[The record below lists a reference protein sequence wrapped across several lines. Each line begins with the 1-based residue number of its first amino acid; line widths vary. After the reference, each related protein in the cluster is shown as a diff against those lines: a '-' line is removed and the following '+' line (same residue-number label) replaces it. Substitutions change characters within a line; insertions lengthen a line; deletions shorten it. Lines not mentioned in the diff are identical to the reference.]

1 MRSRVTHLS
10 KRSQRTHTRAL
21 FFVAL
26 TAMAPVATTT
36 LLTTPAH
43 ADDEAV
49 TRFERGVQLYEAE
62 NYEGALVEFNVA
74 YKLSKNYKLLY
85 NIGICQNALKNY
97 PAATEAF
104 QKYLADGGAEVTEAR
119 RADVSERLSKLSLMV
134 TRVKV
139 ATNAPSGA
147 QLMIDDQPVATTP
160 LPDSITVKI
169 GRRQFSITSQG
180 RTATKTVDIGSGDQ
194 NPVINL
200 SLTEAAVA
208 PTPPDTGSPPRV
220 SEDGPSFPWPF
231 WGLTAVLGGAAAV
244 TGTLAVNKRN
254 DFEEKQATFG
264 IDKKSLEDDRS
275 SARTLGIVTDVLLAT
290 TIVSAGVSTFLTIRY
305 FGKKKQNSGVTILP
319 MGIGY
324 ARSF

>member
-1 MRSRVTHLS
+1 
-10 KRSQRTHTRAL
+10 
-21 FFVAL
+21 
-26 TAMAPVATTT
+26 
-36 LLTTPAH
+36 
-43 ADDEAV
+43 
-49 TRFERGVQLYEAE
+49 
-62 NYEGALVEFNVA
+62 
-74 YKLSKNYKLLY
+74 
-85 NIGICQNALKNY
+85 
-97 PAATEAF
+97 
-104 QKYLADGGAEVTEAR
+104 
-119 RADVSERLSKLSLMV
+119 MV